1 MSDESP
7 AVRAGLMLH
16 REGRRSLI
24 PSPSPEWRRESSN
37 LPSPLGRGAGVRK
50 AAKEEKSLNH
60 FVTEK

>member
-1 MSDESP
+1 
-7 AVRAGLMLH
+7 MLH

-60 FVTEK
+60 FITEK